1 MNPHSLPRLRPARTA
16 FTLIELLVVMII
28 MGLLTALLLPAV
40 QKAREAARRT
50 SCANNLKQ
58 LGLALANFEARTRHY
73 PASWKSV
80 APDKYGEIH
89 GWSCQA
95 VLLPFLEQGSL
106 YSKLD
111 FTRSYEEAEAT
122 DVQAADGTS
131 VKLSS
136 LRIPTFL
143 CPSER
148 RDEGKIEDGQVVDYP
163 LNYAMNQG
171 TWFVYDPRS
180 RQGGN
185 GVFYP
190 DSSLRASDIEDGMS
204 CTLGMAEVKGWQ
216 PYFRNSAKPADLL
229 RKLPDVADIGGLDGQ
244 FKPDGGHTEW
254 VDGRVHQTGFTTTFR
269 PNEKVLCEVNGTVY
283 DVDWTNQQEG
293 KSDAVPT
300 YAAVTARSY
309 HVGGLNAVLM
319 DGSVRWFAD
328 DIHVGVWRAYSTRA
342 GGEIITDKDQGR

>member
-1 MNPHSLPRLRPARTA
+1 MNPRSLSRPRPARLA

-28 MGLLTALLLPAV
+28 MGLLMALLLPAV

-80 APDKYGEIH
+80 PPNSVGEIH
-89 GWSCQA
+89 GWSAQA

-106 YSKLD
+106 YSRLD
-111 FTRSYEEAEAT
+111 FALSYEQAKAT
-122 DVQAADGTS
+122 DAEAADGKA
-131 VKLSS
+131 VRLSS
-136 LRIPTFL
+136 LRIPSYL
-143 CPSER
+143 CPAER
-148 RDEGKIEDGQVVDYP
+148 RDEGRLENGLAVHYP
-163 LNYAMNQG
+163 LSYAMNLG

-190 DSSLRASDIEDGMS
+190 DSSLRASDVEDGMS
-204 CTLGMAEVKGWQ
+204 CTLGVVEVKGWQ
-216 PYFRNSAKPADLL
+216 PYYRNSARPADLMKAWPTSMDL
-229 RKLPDVADIGGLDGQ
+229 SGFGGQ
-244 FKPDGGHTEW
+244 FKADSGHTEW

-293 KSDAVPT
+293 KSDTVST

-309 HVGGLNAVLM
+309 HVGGVNAVLM